1 MAVTTILVDFYEIL
15 EIAPTA
21 SAEQIRQA
29 IKQQRRTWAKRQG
42 HPDQQKRHEAELRI
56 GQIAAAERT
65 LLSDS
70 KRRQYD
76 QELADYRPPAPPV
89 ADVSGDWVERAGDFL
104 LRGDASSA
112 AYAAREATQQ
122 DGGNAAAWAVR
133 ARASLMLGRQ
143 DHAVFELQEALRIQ
157 PNEPEYHFDL
167 GTVYESEGQ
176 WSPAI
181 RCYEAASKLAPQVTM
196 YRLAIAS
203 AHLQN
208 DRPAQAVPILEQAHA
223 DDPRSEIVQYYLAVG
238 LHDLA
243 VDSTVQM
250 RDGTFHIISEQAA
263 HKVLGLARRAL
274 SLEFTDA
281 ELRQSLEE
289 QIDYAEGQLKVKF
302 HVPWLRAATG
312 TASSL
317 GGAVAITVV
326 VGATLLAFPFLFAR
340 VHIAAV
346 LVAVPWYWLMYKWH
360 WRPAWKITANRSRG
374 MRVGT

>member
-1 MAVTTILVDFYEIL
+1 MAVTTTLVDFYEIL

-21 SAEQIRQA
+21 SAEKIKEA

-42 HPDQQKRHEAELRI
+42 HPDQQKRHEAEVRI

-65 LLSDS
+65 LLNDA

-76 QELADYRPPAPPV
+76 QELADYRPPAPPT

-104 LRGDASSA
+104 LRGDATSA

-122 DGGNAAAWAVR
+122 DGGNAGAWAVR

-143 DHAVFELQEALRIQ
+143 DDAVFELQEALRIQ

-167 GTVYESEGQ
+167 GTVYESDGQ

-181 RCYEAASKLAPQVTM
+181 RCYQAAAKLAPHVVM

-208 DRPAQAVPILEQAHA
+208 DRPAQAVPILEQAYA
-223 DDPRSEIVQYYLAVG
+223 DDPRSEVVQYYLAVG
-238 LHDLA
+238 LHELA
-243 VDSTVQM
+243 VDAMVQM

-263 HKVLGLARRAL
+263 NRVLELARRAQA
-274 SLEFTDA
+274 LEFNDA
-281 ELRQSLEE
+281 ELRQSLGE

-302 HVPWLRAATG
+302 HVPWLAGAAG
-312 TASSL
+312 MASSL
-317 GGAVAITVV
+317 AGAIAITAIVAV
-326 VGATLLAFPFLFAR
+326 ILLGLPFLFAT
-340 VHIAAV
+340 VHVAAV